1 MVAGAPQATPTL
13 SLWQR
18 SPVAQSPSP
27 SPAQYF
33 RHVGLPPGMVTHPLP
48 FAHCM
53 VVVEQ
58 VAPIAAVPLSGR
70 QATTAASP

>member
-27 SPAQYF
+27 AQYF
-33 RHVGLPPGMVTHPLP
+33 RHIGPPPVGMLMHAAP

-58 VAPIAAVPLSGR
+58 AAPIAAVPLSGR

>member
-27 SPAQYF
+27 AQYF
-33 RHVGLPPGMVTHPLP
+33 RHVGPPPGMVTHPLP

-58 VAPIAAVPLSGR
+58 GAPIAALPLSGR